1 MYYIS
6 YSGII
11 PKWDYEILNVG
22 IWWRSNSMPKF
33 IVDFEL
39 AGHLEV
45 KADSEENAMEIVEN
59 MDFQELINNVQIFN
73 VGKNYIE
80 KVE

>member
-1 MYYIS
+1 
-6 YSGII
+6 
-11 PKWDYEILNVG
+11 
-22 IWWRSNSMPKF
+22 MPKF

-39 AGHLEV
+39 AGHFEV
-45 KADSEENAMEIVEN
+45 KADSEENAMEIIEN
-59 MDFQELINNVQIFN
+59 MDSQELINNTQIFN

>member
-1 MYYIS
+1 
-6 YSGII
+6 
-11 PKWDYEILNVG
+11 
-22 IWWRSNSMPKF
+22 MPKF

-45 KADSEENAMEIVEN
+45 KADSKEIAMAIVEN
-59 MDFQELINNVQIFN
+59 MDSQELINNVQIFN

>member
-1 MYYIS
+1 
-6 YSGII
+6 
-11 PKWDYEILNVG
+11 
-22 IWWRSNSMPKF
+22 MPKF
-33 IVDFEL
+33 IVDFEF

-45 KADSEENAMEIVEN
+45 KADSEENAKTIVEN
-59 MDFQELINNVQIFN
+59 MDSQELINNVQIFN

>member
-1 MYYIS
+1 
-6 YSGII
+6 
-11 PKWDYEILNVG
+11 
-22 IWWRSNSMPKF
+22 MPKF

-45 KADSEENAMEIVEN
+45 KADSEENDMEIVEN

>member
-1 MYYIS
+1 
-6 YSGII
+6 
-11 PKWDYEILNVG
+11 
-22 IWWRSNSMPKF
+22 MPKF
-33 IVDFEL
+33 IVDFEF

-45 KADSEENAMEIVEN
+45 KADSEENAKAIVEN
-59 MDFQELINNVQIFN
+59 MDSQELINNVRIFN